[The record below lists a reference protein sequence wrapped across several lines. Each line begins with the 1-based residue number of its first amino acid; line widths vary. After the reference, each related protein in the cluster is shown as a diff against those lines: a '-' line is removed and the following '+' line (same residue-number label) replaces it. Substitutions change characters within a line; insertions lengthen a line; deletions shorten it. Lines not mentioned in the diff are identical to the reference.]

1 MAAAEFQESLKKIL
15 EGSLDPIIAAPIW
28 FIAGALPGPART
40 GVAFTYWT
48 DPVFDFVTSTPSDR
62 SPTMVTRN

>member
-1 MAAAEFQESLKKIL
+1 VVSGGKIKMAAAEFQESLKKIL

-40 GVAFTYWT
+40 GGPGSNVSMLLIGGCGYG
-48 DPVFDFVTSTPSDR
+48 
-62 SPTMVTRN
+62 